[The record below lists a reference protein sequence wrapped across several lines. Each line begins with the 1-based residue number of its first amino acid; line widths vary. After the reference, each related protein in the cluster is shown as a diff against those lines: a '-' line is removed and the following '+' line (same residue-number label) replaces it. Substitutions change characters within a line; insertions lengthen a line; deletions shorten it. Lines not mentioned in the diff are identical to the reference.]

1 MAEIIDETSSIE
13 STTVGV
19 FRTSSTVAGG
29 RRFSFAAMVV
39 VGDKRG
45 KIGVGYAKSN
55 QVPQAVEKAQKEGRR
70 KMVAYPL
77 LRKTVPHMV
86 EGHFGASKV
95 RLLPATPGTGVL
107 AGAAVRAVLEM
118 LGIQDCLTKSYG
130 STNPKNLVKATVNA
144 LEQLQTREKI
154 EALRGVTIGHT
165 MVEQAVERGL
175 AAMPQVRTG
184 EKMQAPKTTLG
195 DERRR
200 GGRGG
205 PRGPRG
211 PPRPPRPPR
220 RSSPRVFFGACIL
233 SPDLTWGIA
242 ARPRS
247 TDSST
252 CVAPMVTP
260 RSDSTL
266 ARVCSCSRARMVALT
281 RFFGLVEP

>member
-39 VGDKRG
+39 VGDKHG

-86 EGHFGASKV
+86 EGRFGASKV

-130 STNPKNLVKATVNA
+130 STNPKNLVKACIGA
-144 LEQLQTREKI
+144 LESLQTREKV
-154 EALRGVTIGHT
+154 EALRGVTIGATH
-165 MVEQAVERGL
+165 VETSVERGM
-175 AAMPQVRTG
+175 AAMPQVRSG
-184 EKMQAPKTTLG
+184 EKMQAPKNTLG

-200 GGRGG
+200 GGGRGG

-211 PPRPPRPPR
+211 PRTFEEAPAP
-220 RSSPRVFFGACIL
+220 
-233 SPDLTWGIA
+233 A
-242 ARPRS
+242 AAA
-247 TDSST
+247 
-252 CVAPMVTP
+252 APAAP
-260 RSDSTL
+260 E
-266 ARVCSCSRARMVALT
+266 APAA
-281 RFFGLVEP
+281 G